1 MDTYVQA
8 SYGPFSPKNNNIIEP
23 TRRSANYH
31 PSIWGDHFLKY
42 ANSDCT
48 KSDGATDQQLEQL
61 KEEVR
66 QMLVGGNDEPTKQL
80 KLIDAI
86 QRLGVSYHFESEID
100 DALKNHMVIFNASFD
115 KRNEINDDDD
125 LYMVALCFRLL
136 RQRGHHI
143 SCDVFNK
150 FKDDKGKFKESL
162 INDTQGL
169 LSLYESTQL
178 RIHEEDILD
187 EALEFTTA
195 HLEQM
200 LNSLTNNNTLSAS
213 QVVYALNMPIRK
225 GLTRLDAKH
234 YIPIYQ
240 QDNSHNDKLLKLA
253 KLDFNMLQE
262 DHQRELSDITRI
274 LTKVISLA
282 SIIDDIYDVY
292 GTIQELILFTNA
304 IQRWNINF
312 ANQLPKY
319 MRHVY
324 AILIDVYREMEEE
337 LSKEGKSYCVNYA
350 KQAMKQLVRAYFDE
364 AKWYHEGYVPTM
376 EEYMEVASVSAGY
389 IMVATTS
396 FVGMG
401 ELVTKQALDWV
412 SNTPLIVKACSV
424 IARLTDD
431 MVGHE
436 FEQKRGHVAS
446 SVECYMKQHTV
457 TKEAAFDEFNK
468 RISNAWKDMNQECLR
483 PTVVPMAMLERVLN
497 LARVIN
503 ILYKDEDGYTHAK
516 TRSAKQTEHICIL
529 VRKTGNLE
537 GRNAAAVDVN
547 PMLQMK
553 ELPKL
558 SDRFIR
564 IVFRKNQSDVQA
576 AIDTYSDVQLSSC

>member
-1 MDTYVQA
+1 MQ
-8 SYGPFSPKNNNIIEP
+8 
-23 TRRSANYH
+23 
-31 PSIWGDHFLKY
+31 
-42 ANSDCT
+42 
-48 KSDGATDQQLEQL
+48 KSDGGTDQQLEQL

-66 QMLVGGNDEPTKQL
+66 QMLVGGSDEPTKQL

-136 RQRGHHI
+136 RQQGHHI

-150 FKDDKGKFKESL
+150 FKDSKGKFKESL

-187 EALEFTTA
+187 DALEFTTA

-200 LNSLTNNNTLSAS
+200 LNSLSYNNSLLAS

-253 KLDFNMLQE
+253 KFDFNMLQK
-262 DHQRELSDITRI
+262 DHQRELSDITRWWKDLDVAERLPFARDRMVECYFWILGVYFEPQYFLARRI

-282 SIIDDIYDVY
+282 SVIDDIYDVY
-292 GTIQELILFTNA
+292 GTIQELVLFTNA

-324 AILIDVYREMEEE
+324 ATLIDVYSEMEEE
-337 LSKEGKSYCVNYA
+337 LSKEGKSYCVDYA

-376 EEYMEVASVSAGY
+376 EEYMEVALVSAGY

-412 SNTPLIVKACSV
+412 SDNPLIVKACSV

-446 SVECYMKQHTV
+446 VVECYMKQHTV
-457 TKEAAFDEFNK
+457 TKEVAFVEFNK
-468 RISNAWKDMNQECLR
+468 RISNAWKDMNQECLH
-483 PTVVPMAMLERVLN
+483 PTDVPMAMLERVLN

-516 TRSAKQTEHICIL
+516 TRVKNFVTALLIESNLRNTVDHGA
-529 VRKTGNLE
+529 VRDGGTKT
-537 GRNAAAVDVN
+537 V
-547 PMLQMK
+547 
-553 ELPKL
+553 
-558 SDRFIR
+558 
-564 IVFRKNQSDVQA
+564 
-576 AIDTYSDVQLSSC
+576 